1 MHGSGIGNYVAEFA
15 EGQGAQSLHVYLMPL
30 KGSQP
35 IHPRVGQPAQQRPF
49 NHEDEPRSRYLQSM
63 FSNLL
68 RSDWTMFDLR
78 PLRRDLNTPGHRG
91 GAVRGGLQHMRS
103 FACGSSRREYL
114 GEKVANKSHHF
125 RLVRQEDVVRP

>member
-1 MHGSGIGNYVAEFA
+1 VHGSGIGNYVAEFA
-15 EGQGAQSLHVYLMPL
+15 EGQGAQSLPVYLMPL

-35 IHPRVGQPAQQRPF
+35 IHPRVGQPAQRRPF

-78 PLRRDLNTPGHRG
+78 PLRRDLNTPG
-91 GAVRGGLQHMRS
+91 GAIDPDL
-103 FACGSSRREYL
+103 AT
-114 GEKVANKSHHF
+114 
-125 RLVRQEDVVRP
+125 LVFGYDILVIVPEGTPSTEIR